1 MKKISSFIPVH
12 VINKNDLIK
21 ELSSYIYEV
30 FPKDILDM
38 IDVSTVK
45 DNILIISCKN
55 SSIATL
61 MRFEKQKYLNLQ
73 NNNKICKILDYK
85 GGVIWDKTK
94 IEGQYRK
101 PSSNKNFINV
111 CKDFKY
117 TSLDKGLKITCDWF
131 VKTYPNIRGL

>member
-45 DNILIISCKN
+45 DNVLIISCKN

-61 MRFEKQKYLNLQ
+61 MRFEKQKYLNLL
-73 NNNKICKILDYK
+73 NNNKICKILD
-85 GGVIWDKTK
+85 I
-94 IEGQYRK
+94 
-101 PSSNKNFINV
+101 
-111 CKDFKY
+111 
-117 TSLDKGLKITCDWF
+117 KITLSD
-131 VKTYPNIRGL
+131 